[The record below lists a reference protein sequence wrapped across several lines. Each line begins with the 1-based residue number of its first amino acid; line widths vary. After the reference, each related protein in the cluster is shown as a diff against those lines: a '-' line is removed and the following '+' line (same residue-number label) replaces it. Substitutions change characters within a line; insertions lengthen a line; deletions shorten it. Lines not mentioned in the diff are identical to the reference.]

1 MELAPFA
8 VTADAKPQVVHQR
21 LLQTELAPCTAPQTP
36 SPWAAAADTLPQ
48 PTHRTSPV
56 LTNAKH
62 RPDRMAG
69 AALTQSQ
76 GL

>member
-1 MELAPFA
+1 MYSA
-8 VTADAKPQVVHQR
+8 TNTQSMGRSSRH
-21 LLQTELAPCTAPQTP
+21 TP
-36 SPWAAAADTLPQ
+36 
-48 PTHRTSPV
+48 PTHTQNPPPV

>member
-1 MELAPFA
+1 MYSAANIQSIGP
-8 VTADAKPQVVHQR
+8 VHRPQQ
-21 LLQTELAPCTAPQTP
+21 QTH
-36 SPWAAAADTLPQ
+36 SPNPHTEP
-48 PTHRTSPV
+48 PPV